1 MTSQYLDLIAKRRTI
16 YALGKRVDQSTEAI
30 AELIQKAI
38 ELSPSAF
45 NNQTTRAVILFNEH
59 HDKLWDIV
67 ADRLHDEVPD
77 EAAFQKTKQKIESS
91 FKAGFGSVLYFTDTD
106 VVKDYQTKFALYA
119 DNFPDWAEQ
128 AQGNAQ
134 FNVWTALANEN
145 IGASLQHY
153 NPLIDDLVQKAFDIP
168 ETWRL
173 RAQMPF
179 GSIEAPAGDKT
190 FMARDDRFKI
200 FK

>member
-1 MTSQYLDLIAKRRTI
+1 MSSQYLDLIAKRRTI
-16 YALGKRVDQSTEAI
+16 YALGKNVAQTTDEIT
-30 AELIQKAI
+30 ELIQRAI

-59 HDKLWDIV
+59 HDKLWDMT
-67 ADRLHDEVPD
+67 ADRLHAEVPD
-77 EAAFQKTKQKIESS
+77 EKVFQNTKQKMNS
-91 FKAGFGSVLYFTDTD
+91 FKAGFGSILYFTDTS
-106 VVKDYQTKFALYA
+106 VVQENQAKFALYA

-134 FNVWTALANEN
+134 FNVWTTLANAQ
-145 IGASLQHY
+145 IGASIQHY
-153 NPLIDDLVQKAFDIP
+153 NPLIDNLVKEAFDIP

-179 GSIEAPAGDKT
+179 GSIEAPAGDKD
-190 FMARDDRFKI
+190 FMDRAERFKI